1 MNTAVPELQARNH
14 LCHSPLSTLFSF
26 RTPSQSSLAKKRH
39 PGPSRFSWSKRENGQ
54 RRDRH
59 WPNHLPHFHLNPF
72 MRLPFRRTLTRSTL
86 PRRARWTGIL
96 PGRALP
102 RRGRRV
108 GHLGL
113 VLGMNLGWPS
123 LVGMSLVW
131 TTAVRMRGVHA
142 RSSALRWRRERP
154 ESRVGICPVRW

>member
-1 MNTAVPELQARNH
+1 
-14 LCHSPLSTLFSF
+14 
-26 RTPSQSSLAKKRH
+26 
-39 PGPSRFSWSKRENGQ
+39 WSKRENGQ

-59 WPNHLPHFHLNPF
+59 WLNHLPHFHLNPF
-72 MRLPFRRTLTRSTL
+72 MGLPFRRTLTRRILTRRILTRSTL

-113 VLGMNLGWPS
+113 VLRMNLGWPT
-123 LVGMSLVW
+123 LAGMSLVW
-131 TTAVRMRGVHA
+131 TTAVRMRGVHT
-142 RSSALRWRRERP
+142 RSSALGWRRERP
-154 ESRVGICPVRW
+154 ES